1 MSRPGVTVPPRAVVR
16 PLAWAGTLWRFSR
29 PHTLVG
35 TTTSILGIY
44 VIAAAT
50 LPPLRLGGG
59 LGDLALTLLAGAAVN
74 VCIVGVN
81 QVTDVAVDRVNKPH
95 LPLAAGELSPEAA
108 RAIVTG
114 CAALALALAV
124 TQGWVEVAAV
134 SVALAV
140 GAAYSLPPLRLRRR
154 PAVAAASISLVRA
167 LVVNLGV
174 WWHFAD
180 SLGGRGEV
188 SPLPG
193 PIVALTLFVLPF
205 SFAIAVLKDVPD
217 TPGDRRFHVATF
229 ALRLGPRAAFRLGL
243 AALALAYAG
252 MIVAAP
258 LALAGE
264 ADPWIL
270 VAGHLAA
277 AAALATWAWRTS
289 PEDRIGFTRF
299 YLRVW
304 GLLLAEYL
312 IVPAAVL
319 AA

>member
-1 MSRPGVTVPPRAVVR
+1 MSRAGHTVSLRAAGR
-16 PLAWAGTLWRFSR
+16 PLAAAGTLWRFSR

-44 VIAAAT
+44 VIAAST
-50 LPPLRLGGG
+50 LASVGLGDG
-59 LGDLALTLLAGAAVN
+59 LGDLALTLLAGACVN

-81 QVTDVAVDRVNKPH
+81 QIEDVAVDRVNKPH
-95 LPLAAGELSPEAA
+95 LPLAAGELSAGAA
-108 RAIVTG
+108 RAIVTA
-114 CAALALALAV
+114 CAALALVLAL
-124 TQGWVEVAAV
+124 TQGWVELVAV
-134 SVALAV
+134 SVALAI
-140 GAAYSLPPLRLRRR
+140 GTAYSLPPLRLRRH

-180 SLGGRGEV
+180 SLGGLGEV

-217 TPGDRRFHVATF
+217 TPGDRQFHVATF
-229 ALRLGPRAAFRLGL
+229 ALRLGPHAAFRLGL

-252 MIVAAP
+252 MIVVAP
-258 LALAGE
+258 LVLSDANPWVLAG
-264 ADPWIL
+264 
-270 VAGHLAA
+270 GHLAA
-277 AAALATWAWRTS
+277 VALLLSWARRVS
-289 PEDRIGFTRF
+289 PEDRAAFTRF

-304 GLLLAEYL
+304 GLLFLEYL

-319 AA
+319 AG